1 MTSTAGPPSRNSPA
15 TSWNDGLAAVS
26 VPIIVGATAVGKTAV
41 ALALARHW
49 ALEVV
54 SADSRQVYRR
64 LDIGTAKPTRRE
76 RERVPHLGLDVVEP
90 GERYSAGRFAKEA
103 ERSIR
108 EVRARGRQPVVVG
121 GTGLYVKALVDGL
134 FLEPPLDVERR
145 RCLAAWTAGLPPRD
159 LLRWASRLDPAFQGG
174 GRQRAARAVE
184 VALLTGRSLSWWQ
197 REAQSRGTVEPWYV
211 VLTLPRPVLHK
222 RISQRADEMVRR
234 GLIEEVAAV
243 LSEGHAAH
251 APGLDGIGIRE
262 AVEYLHGKR
271 TRESVAEAVAA
282 GTRRYAKR
290 QETWF
295 RHQLSGAVLA
305 LDATRGPE
313 RLAEEIAAA
322 WARRPTS

>member
-1 MTSTAGPPSRNSPA
+1 
-15 TSWNDGLAAVS
+15 
-26 VPIIVGATAVGKTAV
+26 
-41 ALALARHW
+41 
-49 ALEVV
+49 V

-76 RERVPHLGLDVVEP
+76 LARVPHIGIDLVDP
-90 GERYSAGRFAKEA
+90 GERYSAGRFAKDAEA
-103 ERSIR
+103 AIRS
-108 EVRARGRQPVVVG
+108 VRARGHQPVVVG

-134 FLEPPLDVERR
+134 FLEPPRDVERR
-145 RCLAAWTAGLPPRD
+145 RALVAWTAQLWGGE
-159 LLRWASRLDPAFQGG
+159 LLRWAARLDPAFRGG
-174 GRQRAARAVE
+174 GRQRAARSLE
-184 VALLTGRSLSWWQ
+184 VALLTGRALSWWQ
-197 REAQSRGTVEPWYV
+197 REAQSRGTVDPWYV
-211 VLTLPRPVLHK
+211 VLTVPRAVLHQ
-222 RISQRADEMVRR
+222 RIAQRADEMVRR

-271 TRESVAEAVAA
+271 PRESVAVAIAV

-295 RHQLSGAVLA
+295 RHQLAGPVLT

-313 RLAEEIAAA
+313 RVAEEIAAA
-322 WARRPTS
+322 WVRRASP